1 MKNLIALAT
10 VLGISALSTDAF
22 AAPPKLSGWGTRD
35 LGTHHSS
42 FMGSLEL
49 QANGAVTGHL
59 TIVLNNDGEE
69 QVVCRYLRF
78 RQNAIQRNSW
88 NFDAF
93 GVCFSASTGYY
104 SVSNRV
110 VLIDYGSPGAGI
122 DYVDINF
129 YGPVGVSVPG
139 GYIDDG
145 EWTYL

>member
-10 VLGISALSTDAF
+10 VLGISTLS
-22 AAPPKLSGWGTRD
+22 AAAIAGPKLSGWGTRD

-42 FMGSLEL
+42 FMGSLAL
-49 QANGAVTGHL
+49 QVDGTVTGHL
-59 TIVLNNDGEE
+59 TIVVDNDDEE

-78 RQNAIQRNSW
+78 RKNSIQRHSW

-93 GVCFSASTGYY
+93 GVCFSESTGYY
-104 SVSNRV
+104 AVSNRV
-110 VLIDYGSPGAGI
+110 VLIDYGTPGAGV

-145 EWTYL
+145 EWTYAP